1 MTADNNLP
9 QIGKEALQAI
19 HVGVEERHPIC
30 CMEQL
35 GVGQRLI
42 NLLEGEGV
50 TTLHDLMQKRR
61 EDLLSYKNF
70 GEKQLHTLFTA
81 LAHYH
86 KLE

>member
-1 MTADNNLP
+1 MSAVNNLP
-9 QIGKEALQAI
+9 QIGEMALAAI
-19 HVGVEERHPIC
+19 HVGVEEQHPIC

-42 NLLEGEGV
+42 NLLESEGI
-50 TTLHDLMQKRR
+50 TTLEDLMHKRK

-70 GEKQLHTLFTA
+70 GEKQLHTLFKA